1 MPSPQ
6 AGLDVSGALEHQDVF
21 YFFSGIFSSPAQ
33 TVLWYFLSLMVKEI
47 DNFYIIKFPP
57 DDQIYCEEENLIFD
71 KSIVSQS
78 LIQTFGFVCDRSNS
92 SMRDIHT
99 KLFYLRASLR
109 TYYNAIYML
118 GMLFGSYLFG
128 WYSDN
133 FGRLNALMLSVLT
146 ISLSGFFG

>member
-1 MPSPQ
+1 
-6 AGLDVSGALEHQDVF
+6 
-21 YFFSGIFSSPAQ
+21 
-33 TVLWYFLSLMVKEI
+33 MVTKI
-47 DNFYIIKFPP
+47 DNFYIIQFPS
-57 DDQIYCEEENLIFD
+57 DDKIYCREEDLIFD
-71 KSIVSQS
+71 RSIVSQS
-78 LIQTFGFVCDRSNS
+78 LIQTFSFVCDRLES
-92 SMRDIHT
+92 SIRDISV
-99 KLFYLRASLR
+99 LISSLPRSSLR